1 MKEQSKE
8 ERVLNDSEVLTALMM
23 SLNGGIKQESYEDYM
38 ARADKY
44 YDNIIKGG
52 SHQEP
57 QENVKYAI
65 K

>member
-1 MKEQSKE
+1 MKEQNNGE
-8 ERVLNDSEVLTALMM
+8 GVLTDSEVLTALMM

-44 YDNIIKGG
+44 YDNVAKGG

-57 QENVKYAI
+57 QENVKYTI

>member
-8 ERVLNDSEVLTALMM
+8 GVLTDSEVLTMLMM
-23 SLNGGIKQESYEDYM
+23 SRLNGGVKQESYEDYT

-44 YDNIIKGG
+44 YDNLEKEGLSIAT
-52 SHQEP
+52 QT
-57 QENVKYAI
+57 KYT

>member
-1 MKEQSKE
+1 MKEQNNE
-8 ERVLNDSEVLTALMM
+8 EGILTDSEVLTALMM

-44 YDNIIKGG
+44 YDNIAKGG
-52 SHQEP
+52 SYEEP
-57 QENVKYAI
+57 QENVKYII